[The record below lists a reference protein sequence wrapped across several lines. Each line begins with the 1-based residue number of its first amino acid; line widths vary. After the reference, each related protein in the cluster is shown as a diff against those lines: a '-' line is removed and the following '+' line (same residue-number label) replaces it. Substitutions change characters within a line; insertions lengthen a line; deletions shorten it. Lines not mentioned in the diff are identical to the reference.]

1 MSGSGY
7 TRGKSTTDLTS
18 VISGNTTME
27 SQAADSLEMNQSMS
41 QEDPVTIDDG
51 ASCPAD
57 DSQVDSQVPL
67 LSPSPPAVDAN
78 GSEGGESEEEDDDD
92 DDGFLPYQM
101 SFLADGTVQHSGPG
115 GPDLYTL
122 QLAGMLQQFCRS
134 RLAQKSSAAASASAS
149 AGGVE
154 AKKDGDD
161 EKEGPD
167 DDNKKKVA
175 PKKKIKNKKAS
186 NMSKRKKH

>member
-18 VISGNTTME
+18 GSGSATME
-27 SQAADSLEMNQSMS
+27 SQAADSLEMNPSVS

-92 DDGFLPYQM
+92 DDDDGFLPYQM
-101 SFLADGTVQHSGPG
+101 SFLADGTVQHSGAG
-115 GPDLYTL
+115 GPDIFTL
-122 QLAGMLQQFCRS
+122 QLAGMLQQFVSS
-134 RLAQKSSAAASASAS
+134 RLAQKSSAASSAS

-161 EKEGPD
+161 EKEGPAE
-167 DDNKKKVA
+167 DNKKKAA
-175 PKKKIKNKKAS
+175 PKKKIQNKKP
-186 NMSKRKKH
+186 SKMTKKKKH